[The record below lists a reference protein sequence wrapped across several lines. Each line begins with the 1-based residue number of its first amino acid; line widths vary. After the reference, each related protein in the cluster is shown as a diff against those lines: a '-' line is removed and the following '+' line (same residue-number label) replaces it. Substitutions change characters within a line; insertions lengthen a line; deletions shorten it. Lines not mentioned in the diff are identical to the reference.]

1 MLKQGSAGA
10 STCGIMAV
18 PKPQAKATRRHLSWT
33 FDGQCHETASLT
45 ITAITSNSSVEGCA
59 HAKNRVLPDH
69 TLPAASD
76 AFSVDFADKYKN
88 EICHD

>member
-1 MLKQGSAGA
+1 MP
-10 STCGIMAV
+10 I
-18 PKPQAKATRRHLSWT
+18 
-33 FDGQCHETASLT
+33 
-45 ITAITSNSSVEGCA
+45 
-59 HAKNRVLPDH
+59 NRVLPDH